1 MKKFWVREN
10 FWLNIV
16 TIIMTAFS
24 IAAIRFYYWSDL
36 ENMRKN
42 LYDFIWND
50 IYVSSAFRIFLTHPR
65 NGIRSLFL
73 ESQ

>member
-24 IAAIRFYYWSDL
+24 IAAFRFQ
-36 ENMRKN
+36 RK
-42 LYDFIWND
+42 
-50 IYVSSAFRIFLTHPR
+50 R
-65 NGIRSLFL
+65 
-73 ESQ
+73 